1 MIDISKSNVTSG
13 IVWNTLEKLSVK
25 ITQFIIGIILAR
37 LLLPEDYGLI
47 GMIAIFIAISQTFV
61 DSGMG
66 SGLIQKQNRSTL
78 DYSTVFVFNFIVSS
92 TFYFLLFISAPYIAD
107 FYNTPELKLITRI
120 VGINLIINSFAL
132 VQRSIIMIAL
142 DFKKLA
148 KINIISVILSGIIA
162 VYFAYSG
169 YGVWSLVIQTLISSI
184 TSTILLWYFSKW
196 KPSVVFSNKSFK
208 DLFGFGSKLL
218 LAGIY
223 AKTLQNIYNI
233 SIGKKYSADDL
244 GFYTQGKQLAEVS
257 SGTISSILQQVTFP
271 VLSSLQADKEKMI
284 LVYKRLI
291 KMTAFLIFPVMITLA
306 VLSNP
311 LIELLLGE
319 KWLRTIPLLQWMCFA
334 RIFYPLSILNLNILK
349 ANGRSDLF
357 LKVDILKAPIII
369 LALIITIPISVEAI
383 VIGQV
388 ISTFISYLINSFY
401 SRKLYGY
408 GAISQFKDIWLMI
421 ISSVITGLITYF
433 IIIIINSL
441 VLKLV
446 IGFGVSI
453 IIYFLISNLFK
464 IQEIQEI
471 KSLFLK
477 KH

>member
-223 AKTLQNIYNI
+223 AKTLQNIY
-233 SIGKKYSADDL
+233 K
-244 GFYTQGKQLAEVS
+244 
-257 SGTISSILQQVTFP
+257 
-271 VLSSLQADKEKMI
+271 
-284 LVYKRLI
+284 
-291 KMTAFLIFPVMITLA
+291 
-306 VLSNP
+306 
-311 LIELLLGE
+311 
-319 KWLRTIPLLQWMCFA
+319 
-334 RIFYPLSILNLNILK
+334 
-349 ANGRSDLF
+349 
-357 LKVDILKAPIII
+357 
-369 LALIITIPISVEAI
+369 
-383 VIGQV
+383 
-388 ISTFISYLINSFY
+388 
-401 SRKLYGY
+401 
-408 GAISQFKDIWLMI
+408 
-421 ISSVITGLITYF
+421 
-433 IIIIINSL
+433 
-441 VLKLV
+441 
-446 IGFGVSI
+446 
-453 IIYFLISNLFK
+453 
-464 IQEIQEI
+464 
-471 KSLFLK
+471 
-477 KH
+477 